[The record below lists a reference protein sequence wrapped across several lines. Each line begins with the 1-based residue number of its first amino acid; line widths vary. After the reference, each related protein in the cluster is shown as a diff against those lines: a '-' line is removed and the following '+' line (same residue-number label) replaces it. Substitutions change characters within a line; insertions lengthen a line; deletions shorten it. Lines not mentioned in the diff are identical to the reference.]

1 MSAEV
6 LAEEFEVLES
16 IYPTELTKISERE
29 ISITIEPDDPAEG
42 VEPLALALNVEYTD
56 GYPDVL
62 PQFSLEATEGE
73 LDQSEVDHLHDELR
87 KVGEENLGMAMTFTL
102 VSHLRERLSALQRD
116 REERKRQEEA
126 EKERQALEAEEART
140 RGTPVTIESFKAWK
154 AKFDKEMAEKRA
166 REEEEKLKGLSPKER
181 EEYKKMQTR
190 LSGRQL
196 FERDRTL
203 GIQDEN
209 LGDEDAVSVD
219 ISQYDR
225 TAREEEE
232 EEEDRVTF
240 SDSD

>member
-29 ISITIEPDDPAEG
+29 ISITIEPDDPVEG

-56 GYPDVL
+56 GYPDVQ
-62 PQFSLEATEGE
+62 PNFALEATEGE

-102 VSHLRERLSALQRD
+102 VTHLRERLSALQRD
-116 REERKRQEEA
+116 REERKRREEA

-181 EEYKKMQTR
+181 EEYKKMLTR

-209 LGDEDAVSVD
+209 LNDEDAVSVD

-225 TAREEEE
+225 TTREEEDE
-232 EEEDRVTF
+232 DEDRVTF